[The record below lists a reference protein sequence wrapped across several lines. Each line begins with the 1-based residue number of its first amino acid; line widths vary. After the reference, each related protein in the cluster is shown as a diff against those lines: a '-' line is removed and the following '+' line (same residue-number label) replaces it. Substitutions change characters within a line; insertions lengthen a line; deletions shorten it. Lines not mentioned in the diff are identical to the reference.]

1 MAERIRQRMVFTGLV
16 QGVGFRY
23 LARHAAA
30 AAGATGWVR
39 NEPDGSVTMELQGT
53 HEQIERVL
61 EGVMRGRYVR
71 VETLERTGVPLIDDE
86 RGFVTR
92 DELW

>member
-53 HEQIERVL
+53 REQIERVL
-61 EGVMRGRYVR
+61 EDPKEDYTKLLMSAVPRLRR
-71 VETLERTGVPLIDDE
+71 V
-86 RGFVTR
+86 
-92 DELW
+92 

>member
-1 MAERIRQRMVFTGLV
+1 
-16 QGVGFRY
+16 
-23 LARHAAA
+23 
-30 AAGATGWVR
+30 
-39 NEPDGSVTMELQGT
+39 
-53 HEQIERVL
+53 
-61 EGVMRGRYVR
+61 